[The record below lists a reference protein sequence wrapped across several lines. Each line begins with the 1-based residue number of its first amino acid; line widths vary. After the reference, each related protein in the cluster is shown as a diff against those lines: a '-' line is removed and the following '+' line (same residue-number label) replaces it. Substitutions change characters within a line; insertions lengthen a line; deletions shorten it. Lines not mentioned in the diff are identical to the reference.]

1 MRKPVLTILILVA
14 ALAVLVAAVWRG
26 EGEAQGQ
33 SYLTAPVTRGDVE
46 VTVLAEGKLKPSNLV
61 AVGAQASGRI
71 TRLAVKLGD
80 RVEKGDLIAEIDSV
94 TQENQLRTAQAA
106 LANLNAQMAEKT
118 SVLTL
123 AEKTLER
130 QQNLMRS
137 AASSRSDFDT
147 AKQAVEATRAQIAAL
162 DAQIA
167 EAGVAIETAEA
178 NLGYTRITAPSA
190 GTVLAIV
197 NQAGQTVNAVQSS
210 PTIAVLGGLDRM
222 NVHAEIS
229 EADIGKVKPGQ
240 RVRFTLLDDSGR
252 RYEGALESIAPAP
265 QGIVND
271 SAVNPEST
279 SDSSSSAVYYIG
291 IIPVENPDGALR
303 TYMTAQVSILLGEAR
318 DVLTLPATALGRQA
332 RDGSYSVRVLAA
344 NGQPETREIRIGLND
359 KVIAEVVSGLTEGEQ
374 VILGEQT
381 AGAAGSGASSGRAGR
396 MMGPPPLGG

>member
-1 MRKPVLTILILVA
+1 MRNRTLTALILVA
-14 ALAVLVAAVWRG
+14 VLAALAAAVWRDKG
-26 EGEAQGQ
+26 GTQQ
-33 SYLTAPVTRGDVE
+33 QNYLTAAVARGDVE

-80 RVEKGDLIAEIDSV
+80 RVEKGALIAEIDSV
-94 TQENQLRTAQAA
+94 TQQNQLRTAE
-106 LANLNAQMAEKT
+106 ANLENLKAQMAEKK
-118 SVLTL
+118 SVLSL

-130 QQNLMRS
+130 QQNLVRS
-137 AASSRSDFDT
+137 AASSRSDFDS
-147 AKQAVEATRAQIAAL
+147 AEQAVSAARAQISAL
-162 DAQIA
+162 EAQIA
-167 EAGVAIETAEA
+167 EAEVAIETADA

-197 NQAGQTVNAVQSS
+197 NQAGQTVNSVQSS

-240 RVRFTLLDDSGR
+240 KVRFTLLDDSGR
-252 RYEGALESIAPAP
+252 HYDGVLETIAPAP
-265 QGIVND
+265 HSIVND
-271 SAVNPEST
+271 SAVNPEGT
-279 SDSSSSAVYYIG
+279 ADSDSSAVYYIG

-303 TYMTAQVSILLGEAR
+303 TYMTAQVSILQGEAR
-318 DVLTLPATALGRQA
+318 DVLTVSATALGRQHP
-332 RDGSYSVRVLAA
+332 DGSYEVRVLGRS
-344 NGQPETREIRIGLND
+344 GQPETREVRIGLND
-359 KVIAEVVSGLTEGEQ
+359 KVVAEVISGLTEGEQ

-381 AGAAGSGASSGRAGR
+381 AASAASSSNSDNGRR